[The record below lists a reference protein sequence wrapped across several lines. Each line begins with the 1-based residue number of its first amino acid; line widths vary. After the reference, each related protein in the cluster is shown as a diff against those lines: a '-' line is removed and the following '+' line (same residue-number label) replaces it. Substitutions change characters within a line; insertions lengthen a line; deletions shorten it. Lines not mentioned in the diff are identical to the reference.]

1 MAHDVPI
8 YIAEIMTQ
16 DLFNI
21 RPATMDDV
29 QTIVG
34 FNADM
39 ARETEQRGLDLDRL
53 REGVRAILATPQH
66 GFYILA
72 EAYGETTRS
81 VVGQL
86 MITYE
91 WSDWRNGVFWWVQS
105 VYVTPEWRRRGVY
118 RAMHE
123 HVVARA
129 KAGLQV
135 CGIRLYVERANHR
148 AQTVYQQVGLAPSGY
163 TVLEQDFVFP
173 GRVGRE
179 TDEKREAS

>member
-1 MAHDVPI
+1 MAYDVAIHPP
-8 YIAEIMTQ
+8 EIMTRK
-16 DLFNI
+16 LFNI
-21 RPATMDDV
+21 RPAGVDDL
-29 QTIVG
+29 QTIVD
-34 FNADM
+34 FNAAM
-39 ARETEQRGLDLDRL
+39 ALETEQRRLDLNRL
-53 REGVRAILATPQH
+53 RDGTLALLAHHQY

-72 EAYGETTRS
+72 DAQDETTTS

-123 HVVARA
+123 HIAARA
-129 KAGLQV
+129 KEDPHV
-135 CGIRLYVERANHR
+135 CGIRLYVEQENHR
-148 AQTVYQQVGLAPSGY
+148 AQTVYQQVGLIPSGY

-173 GRVGRE
+173 GREGAGRY
-179 TDEKREAS
+179 EKREES